1 MRHLEQ
7 VEFEVTLI
15 ISRFVIIFI
24 FYPDAEYYDIF
35 SKVILWH
42 KNLNFHVKLDDLFR
56 SSLLRP

>member
-35 SKVILWH
+35 SKVIL
-42 KNLNFHVKLDDLFR
+42 
-56 SSLLRP
+56 